1 VKFEPQTVLAGR
13 YRIIGVLAEGGMG
26 VVYRAHDE
34 RLDRVVAVK
43 TVRASDPRL
52 MVHLRREAQL
62 LAHLTHPNVVQL
74 YDVGEHAGQPYLVT
88 QLVDGIPLLRLL
100 GRMTARRIAWI
111 TEQVAHGL
119 AAAHALGIVHR
130 DLKPSN
136 VLVGDGT
143 VRLLDFGIAHHVD
156 ETTVT
161 RPETVLGTAS
171 YISPEQ
177 LRGEQAGPEADIYA
191 LGLVV
196 LECFSGQAA
205 FPGSFAETMATRLV
219 EPPVLP
225 SALPSA
231 WHDLLRAMTNP
242 DPARRPSA
250 AVVAS
255 AVRALGRA
263 RPGETPSALLG
274 LDVGD
279 TIVDERR
286 VRVPLTKGAGRLTV
300 ASRESGPGA
309 PAASSPS
316 EDTAV
321 AGAPVVVPLEPADE
335 WSGSAPEQ
343 GTGRK
348 ALVGIAG
355 TGIAAS
361 AVGLAAAAAASFLLV
376 LGIGYVVSSR
386 GSEEPD
392 PAASGLSADLV
403 APEPPVAT
411 FPGPSTTLPTTTL
424 PVESTTTQPP
434 TTRATTTTTR
444 RPTTTTAPPT
454 TRATTTSTRRRTT
467 TTMSERQR
475 EICRRWPWVRGC
487 D

>member
-1 VKFEPQTVLAGR
+1 
-13 YRIIGVLAEGGMG
+13 
-26 VVYRAHDE
+26 
-34 RLDRVVAVK
+34 
-43 TVRASDPRL
+43 

-88 QLVDGIPLLRLL
+88 QRVDGIPLLRLL

-205 FPGSFAETMATRLV
+205 FPGSFPETMATRLV
-219 EPPVLP
+219 EPPALP
-225 SALPSA
+225 TALPSA

-242 DPARRPSA
+242 DPARRPSGRRA
-250 AVVAS
+250 PCWAS
-255 AVRALGRA
+255 TWA
-263 RPGETPSALLG
+263 RRSWTSAGSGCPS
-274 LDVGD
+274 
-279 TIVDERR
+279 
-286 VRVPLTKGAGRLTV
+286 P
-300 ASRESGPGA
+300 RE
-309 PAASSPS
+309 PAA
-316 EDTAV
+316 
-321 AGAPVVVPLEPADE
+321 
-335 WSGSAPEQ
+335 
-343 GTGRK
+343 
-348 ALVGIAG
+348 
-355 TGIAAS
+355 
-361 AVGLAAAAAASFLLV
+361 
-376 LGIGYVVSSR
+376 
-386 GSEEPD
+386 
-392 PAASGLSADLV
+392 
-403 APEPPVAT
+403 
-411 FPGPSTTLPTTTL
+411 
-424 PVESTTTQPP
+424 
-434 TTRATTTTTR
+434 
-444 RPTTTTAPPT
+444 
-454 TRATTTSTRRRTT
+454 
-467 TTMSERQR
+467 
-475 EICRRWPWVRGC
+475 
-487 D
+487 